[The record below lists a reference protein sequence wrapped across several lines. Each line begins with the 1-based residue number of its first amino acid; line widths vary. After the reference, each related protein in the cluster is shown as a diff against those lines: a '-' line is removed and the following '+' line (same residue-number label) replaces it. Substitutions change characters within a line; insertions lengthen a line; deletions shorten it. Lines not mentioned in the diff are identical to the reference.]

1 VIVPHRPHR
10 DAGVRRQLTDRQH
23 ALILPQLAQTRSTP
37 AQEILR
43 W

>member
-23 ALILPQLAQTRSTP
+23 DLILPSTAP
-37 AQEILR
+37 AQAIR
-43 W
+43 RR